1 MAIPALR
8 RVMNATLDWLTDE
21 IGAGVAVVLERAEDE
36 PFRDEELPLVNI
48 SCEDVSFSFPA
59 YGTCDHTAGLLF
71 DIYAPSTGAST
82 ISADQAMIASA
93 INSRIEA
100 RTETAGTLGYYL
112 MAAAPV
118 ALGPDRDEYRL
129 SDHGRIRFVWTFAF
143 RTPATDFNSICAAD
157 GSTVS

>member
-8 RVMNATLDWLTDE
+8 RVMSATLDWLTDE
-21 IGAGVAVVLERAEDE
+21 IGAGVAVALERAEDE
-36 PFRDEELPLVNI
+36 PFRDEDLPLVNI
-48 SCEDVSFSFPA
+48 SCEDVSYNFPA
-59 YGTCDHTAGLLF
+59 YGTCDHTVGMVF

-93 INSRIEA
+93 INNRIEA
-100 RTETAGTLGYYL
+100 RDATPDTLGYYL

>member
-1 MAIPALR
+1 MAVPALR
-8 RVMNATLDWLTDE
+8 RVMDATLAWLTNE
-21 IGAGVAVVLERAEDE
+21 IGVGVSVALERAEDE
-36 PFRDEELPLVNI
+36 PFRDDELPLVNI
-48 SCEDVSFSFPA
+48 LCEDVAFTFPA
-59 YGTCDHTAGLLF
+59 YGTCDHTAGMMF
-71 DIYAPSTGAST
+71 DIYTPSMGAST

-100 RTETAGTLGYYL
+100 RDATPGTLGYFL
-112 MAAAPV
+112 MAAAPN

-129 SDHGRIRFVWTFAF
+129 SDHGRIRFVWTFSF